1 MHSSESRPWFWQPTL
16 VVFIANVCIM
26 TLELVAGRIIA
37 PQVGV
42 SLYTWTSV
50 IGIILAGISLGNYLG
65 GWLADRFASLRLLG
79 TMFALSGL
87 ASLAILGMDQLNVTR
102 LVAWPIVAE
111 IMLII
116 VTLFFLPA
124 VLLGTISP
132 IVVKLAMHDLARA
145 GRTVGRI
152 SAFGTAGSILG
163 TFATGFWLIGSF
175 GTYTVVW
182 GVAVVLLCL
191 GALFFFAGKAASTL
205 VSAALLVTLAFGAI
219 GLGWTRSACLRETN
233 YFCIM
238 VRETQEGGKTLRRL
252 ILDRLVHS
260 YSSLDDPTE
269 LQYGYE
275 RTYAELVDYQAARRP
290 ELSTFFIGGGGY
302 TFPRYM
308 AAVYPGSTVH
318 VAEIDPGVTE
328 VAYEHL
334 GLPRDGSVVTYN
346 GDARMFMARPVS
358 ETYDIIFGDAFN
370 DFSVPYHLTTVSFNE
385 RVRAWLADDGLYI
398 VNIIDGALRRFLP
411 AYVRTLQQT
420 FDYVYVAPN
429 AEGWRTVSRDTF
441 VIVATDVPVDL
452 SGFEVDSRFRSS
464 VLSDAEVSELL
475 EEGRDVILTD
485 RYAPVEQ
492 MLAPVYLGRVN

>member
-1 MHSSESRPWFWQPTL
+1 WFWQPTL
-16 VVFIANVCIM
+16 VVFVANACIM
-26 TLELVAGRIIA
+26 ILELVAGRIIA

-50 IGIILAGISLGNYLG
+50 IGVILAGMSLGNYLG
-65 GWLADRFASLRLLG
+65 GWLADRYASLKLLG
-79 TMFALSGL
+79 TVFLASGV
-87 ASLAILGMDQLNVTR
+87 ASLAILGIDQLHIVDLVT
-102 LVAWPIVAE
+102 WPIVAE
-111 IMLII
+111 ILLMIFA
-116 VTLFFLPA
+116 LFFLPA
-124 VLLGTISP
+124 AILGTISP
-132 IVVKLAMHDLARA
+132 IVVKLAMDDLQRA

-163 TFATGFWLIGSF
+163 TFATGFWLIAWF

-191 GALFFFAGKAASTL
+191 GALFLLSGKLTPTAFAVVAL
-205 VSAALLVTLAFGAI
+205 VGIAYGTVR
-219 GLGWTRSACLRETN
+219 LGWTRSRCLRETS
-233 YFCIM
+233 YFCIT
-238 VRETQEGGKTLRRL
+238 VRETQQEGKTLRRL

-260 YSSLDDPTE
+260 YSSLEDPTE

-275 RTYAELVDYQAARRP
+275 RTYAELVAYQAGRHADLR
-290 ELSTFFIGGGGY
+290 TFFIGGGGY

-308 AAVYPGSTVH
+308 AAVYPGSTVD

-328 VAYEHL
+328 VAYEYL
-334 GLPRDGSVVTYN
+334 GLSRDGTVNTYT
-346 GDARMFMARPVS
+346 GDARVFLEAPVA

-370 DFSVPYHLTTVSFNE
+370 DFSVPYHLTTVGFNE
-385 RVRAWLADDGLYI
+385 RVRVWLAEDGLYV

-411 AYVRTLQQT
+411 AYVRTLYET
-420 FDYVYVAPN
+420 FDHVYIVPN

-441 VIVATDVPVDL
+441 VIVATDRPIDVAD
-452 SGFEVDSRFRSS
+452 FEEDSRFRRSA
-464 VLSDAEVSELL
+464 LSEAEIAELL
-475 EEGRDVILTD
+475 AEGRQIILTD